1 MLSAPEFPPLLTG
14 HAVPAGDDPL
24 RVAMEGARQG
34 SFGAG
39 DLFWSQAET
48 HARVAIVLE
57 PDCSLAKALQMAPVL
72 MVAIGDALGAIG
84 PPNLALMYRWPSTLL
99 VNDGEVGEV
108 FLHAPEGGGLE
119 DIPEFIVLGFSVAMS
134 LPTDLLDAP
143 GLARHATALFEEGCG
158 DLDRT
163 QVIEAVARHFLSW
176 VDAWEHDGF
185 AASHPDFR
193 GRMQPVDRL
202 VVQIGP
208 VTHQGRM
215 IGIDEDGGLLLDGA
229 GGVRGLSL
237 AQGLGIA
244 G

>member
-1 MLSAPEFPPLLTG
+1 MLPTPEFPPLLTG
-14 HAVPAGDDPL
+14 HEVPAGDDPL
-24 RVAMEGARQG
+24 RMALHGAHQG
-34 SFGAG
+34 NFGAG
-39 DLFWSQAET
+39 DLLWSQAET

-57 PDCSLAKALQMAPVL
+57 PECPLAKALQMAPLL

-99 VNDGEVGEV
+99 VNGGEVGEV
-108 FLHAPEGGGLE
+108 FLNAPEGVGLE

-134 LPTDLLDAP
+134 LPPDISHAP
-143 GLARHATALFEEGCG
+143 GLASHATALFEEGCG

-163 QVIEAVARHFLSW
+163 QVIEAVSRHFLSW

-185 AASHPDFR
+185 AAAHPDFR
-193 GRMQPVDRL
+193 GRMQPADKL

-208 VTHQGRM
+208 VTQEGRM
-215 IGIDEDGGLLLDGA
+215 IGIDEDGGLLLDGT